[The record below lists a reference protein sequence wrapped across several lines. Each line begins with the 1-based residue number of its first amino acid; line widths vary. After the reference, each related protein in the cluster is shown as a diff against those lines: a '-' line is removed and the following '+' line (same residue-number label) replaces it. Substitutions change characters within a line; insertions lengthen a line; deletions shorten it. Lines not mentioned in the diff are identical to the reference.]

1 MNASTIHPV
10 APEELMAFLDGE
22 LSTSR
27 TQSVSAHIEQCA
39 ECTALTA
46 EFHNTAKTLSNWQ
59 VGKPSALFEQHVL
72 STIENTKE
80 LTVTRL
86 PWLRGFQLAFSRPL
100 PWAVGCVVFA
110 VLIAVQLTSQ
120 RTEFQGWMGHSTPR
134 SVLESAHS
142 SATPLIV
149 HEPGEFASR
158 GAGGGG
164 GSSVDAL
171 SYAMNSSSYSAASD
185 GPTTPK
191 YERREGLPSTVK
203 ASGSDDSKIGVLRGS
218 REPMIART
226 VALSLV
232 VKDFDASRKSLD
244 AILARRNGYA
254 ATLTVNTEQGA
265 ARSLIASLRIPAPQL
280 AAAMNEL
287 KSLGRVETESQNG
300 EEVTQQH
307 ADLVARLKNSRET
320 EQRLQAILVQRTG
333 KISDVLEVEQEIA
346 RVRGEIEQM
355 EAEQK
360 NLEHRVDFATIDL
373 KFADEYKAQLGSPA
387 TSVSTQ
393 FHNALVN
400 GYTNAADSLLG
411 LLLSLVQYGP
421 VLLLW
426 IVLLSSP
433 AWVLWRRWKRASAA
447 V

>member
-1 MNASTIHPV
+1 MNATTHPV

-22 LSTSR
+22 LSAER
-27 TQSVSAHIEQCA
+27 TQSVSAHIEQCT
-39 ECTALTA
+39 ECTALATEFRSTA
-46 EFHNTAKTLSNWQ
+46 NTLSNWQ
-59 VGKPSALFEQHVL
+59 VGKHSELLEQHAL
-72 STIENTKE
+72 SAAENTQETKAA
-80 LTVTRL
+80 RF
-86 PWLRGFQLAFSRPL
+86 PWLLRLQLTFSRPL
-100 PWAVGCVVFA
+100 PWALGCIVFA
-110 VLIAVQLTSQ
+110 LLIAVQLMNQRSQ
-120 RTEFQGWMGHSTPR
+120 LEGWMGRSAYK

-142 SATPLIV
+142 GATPLIV
-149 HEPGEFASR
+149 HQPSEFASR

-171 SYAMNSSSYSAASD
+171 SYTVNSSSHSAASN

-191 YERREGLPSTVK
+191 YERRDGLASKDK

-218 REPMIART
+218 PEPMIART

-265 ARSLIASLRIPAPQL
+265 ARSLTASLRIPAPQL

-320 EQRLQAILVQRTG
+320 EQRLQAILVERTG

-346 RVRGEIEQM
+346 RVRGEIERM

-411 LLLSLVQYGP
+411 LLLFVVQYGP
-421 VLLLW
+421 VLFLW

-433 AWVLWRRWKRASAA
+433 AWLLWRRWKRAS
-447 V
+447 VTV